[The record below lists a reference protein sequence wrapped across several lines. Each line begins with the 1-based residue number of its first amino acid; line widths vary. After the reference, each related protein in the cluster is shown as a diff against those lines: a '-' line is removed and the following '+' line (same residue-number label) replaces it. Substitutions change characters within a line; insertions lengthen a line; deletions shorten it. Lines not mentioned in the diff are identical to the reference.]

1 MKGFTGFEPL
11 WMNMEPE
18 WKGWEPLKHPMGRSL
33 ILRKAFWTSS
43 VNHLTAWREEQ
54 HENKKAP
61 GDYQLYTLWMHAQ
74 ASSWDL
80 SPLQTKN
87 NFFSKTLY
95 DDKQAYGDFETHGTN
110 NPAKTQFPL
119 CS

>member
-1 MKGFTGFEPL
+1 
-11 WMNMEPE
+11 
-18 WKGWEPLKHPMGRSL
+18 
-33 ILRKAFWTSS
+33 
-43 VNHLTAWREEQ
+43 
-54 HENKKAP
+54 
-61 GDYQLYTLWMHAQ
+61 MHAQ

-80 SPLQTKN
+80 SPHQTKN

-95 DDKQAYGDFETHGTN
+95 DDKQAYGDFETDGIH

>member
-1 MKGFTGFEPL
+1 
-11 WMNMEPE
+11 
-18 WKGWEPLKHPMGRSL
+18 
-33 ILRKAFWTSS
+33 
-43 VNHLTAWREEQ
+43 
-54 HENKKAP
+54 
-61 GDYQLYTLWMHAQ
+61 MHAQ